1 MNSPSLQMDDAIYDR
16 LNRLCEAGN
25 DLVAQSRHDAAV
37 TQFNDAWEL
46 VPEPKKDW
54 EASTWILTAIG
65 DCYFHLRDYKSARS
79 VLEYAMRCPG
89 GLGNPFIHLRL
100 GQVLLDTGETDAA
113 ADELMRAYMGAGKEI
128 FAEDD
133 PKYLEF
139 LATRA
144 KL

>member
-1 MNSPSLQMDDAIYDR
+1 MTSPPLQMDDALYER
-16 LNRLCEAGN
+16 LNRLCQAGN
-25 DLVAQSRHDAAV
+25 ELASQGRFDAAV

-65 DCYFHLRDYKSARS
+65 DCYFHLGDLKSARS
-79 VLEYAMRCPG
+79 VLEYAVRCPG

-100 GQVLLDTGETDAA
+100 GQVMLEVNEPDRA
-113 ADELMRAYMGAGKEI
+113 ADELMRAYMGAGAEI

-133 PKYLEF
+133 PKYLAF
-139 LATRA
+139 LRTRA
-144 KL
+144 EL